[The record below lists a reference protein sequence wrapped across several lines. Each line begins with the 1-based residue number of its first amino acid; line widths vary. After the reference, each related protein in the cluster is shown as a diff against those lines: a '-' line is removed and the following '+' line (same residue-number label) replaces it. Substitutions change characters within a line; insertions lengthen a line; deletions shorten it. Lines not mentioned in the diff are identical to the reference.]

1 MKWLRLTSNCTGYEW
16 MSGGGRILS
25 TLMTMLAGCMI
36 VGVDEGVEAIDMKR
50 KKKVL
55 N

>member
-1 MKWLRLTSNCTGYEW
+1 MIRLTSNCTGYEW

-36 VGVDEGVEAIDMKR
+36 VGVDEGVEARYER
-50 KKKVL
+50 KKNL